1 VLFVDFPDAV
11 AARTPQSAFALIS
24 PAAETY
30 YKTVSYGRMNLIL
43 DPSFKWL
50 RMSKPSSAYG
60 WDTLTFAAHKVYIQE
75 ALTLAG
81 AGVDFSTSDGLAIIS
96 NPDAGA
102 LTNGPTFVAPVG
114 GGVTA
119 GGKTFENAVTSG
131 RDLLFWGAYWLNHEG
146 GHSMGLVDLYAFTG
160 ATHRFVGG
168 FSLMG
173 LISGP
178 AREYLG
184 WERWL
189 LGWVTDDQ
197 VACAQPGTTTA
208 TLTPVERVGGTKIV
222 VVPTGPTSAVVVES
236 RRIEGYDASGFTP
249 GVLVYFIDTSIN
261 SGTGVVRVLPI
272 NDADVSKATAPL
284 AVGATLTYGTVT
296 VKFVSQD
303 GAGDHVE
310 VRR

>member
-1 VLFVDFPDAV
+1 
-11 AARTPQSAFALIS
+11 
-24 PAAETY
+24 
-30 YKTVSYGRMNLIL
+30 MNLIL

-60 WDTLTFAAHKVYIQE
+60 WDTLTFAAHKAYIQE
-75 ALTLAG
+75 ALALAG
-81 AGVDFSTSDGLAIIS
+81 TGVDFSTSDGLAIIS

-102 LTNGPTFVAPVG
+102 LTNGPTFVAPLG

-131 RDLLFWGAYWLNHEG
+131 RDLLFWGSYWLNHEM

-160 ATHRFVGG
+160 ATHRFVGD

-178 AREYLG
+178 AREYFG

-189 LGWVTDDQ
+189 LGWVTDDE
-197 VACAQPGTTTA
+197 VVCAQPGTTTA
-208 TLTPVERVGGTKIV
+208 TLTPVERVGGTKMV

-236 RRIEGYDASGFTP
+236 RRIEGYDASGFSP
-249 GVLVYFIDTSIN
+249 GVLAYFIDTSIS
-261 SGTGVVRVLPI
+261 SGTGVVHVLPI

-284 AVGATLTYGTVT
+284 AVGATLTHGTIT
-296 VKFVSQD
+296 VKYVAQD